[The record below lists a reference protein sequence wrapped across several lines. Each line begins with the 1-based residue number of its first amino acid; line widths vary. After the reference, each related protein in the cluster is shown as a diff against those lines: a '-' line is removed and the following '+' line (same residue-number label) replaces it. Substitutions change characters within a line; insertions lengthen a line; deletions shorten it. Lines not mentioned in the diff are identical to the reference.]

1 MIISNEQ
8 SEYLIQLKKK
18 VLQNDV
24 ALEQLTINQEFPM
37 HLRFE
42 LISEE
47 DDDFSFLWEITQSQ
61 KRY

>member
-47 DDDFSFLWEITQSQ
+47 DDDFSFL
-61 KRY
+61 